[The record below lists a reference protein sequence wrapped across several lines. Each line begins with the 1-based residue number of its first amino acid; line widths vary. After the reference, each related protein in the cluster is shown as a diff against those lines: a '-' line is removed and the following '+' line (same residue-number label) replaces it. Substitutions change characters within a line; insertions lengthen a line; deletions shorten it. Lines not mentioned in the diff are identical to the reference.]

1 MKYKIHYLKIFFFL
15 IFVSFVYN
23 KNLNA
28 EVNSNIVLFVGD
40 GIITNYDLEQEK
52 IYLSLINQIN
62 INSLSKKQLNEMV
75 KDSLIKEKIKLIVIN
90 QQDNMEID
98 NDFLN
103 LYVEQTYRRLNL
115 NDRDQFKYLLNKNN
129 LSYEE
134 FLDKLK
140 IELKWNQ
147 IIYSLFANKIQ
158 INKDQIDKKIKLL
171 VKANKE
177 EEFLISEIFLI
188 GKNKK
193 ELNDKIIK
201 TQESILEIGFENTAI
216 QYSSSDTSKN
226 GGKLGWVGETQVSEK
241 NTKSD

>member
-1 MKYKIHYLKIFFFL
+1 
-15 IFVSFVYN
+15 
-23 KNLNA
+23 
-28 EVNSNIVLFVGD
+28 
-40 GIITNYDLEQEK
+40 
-52 IYLSLINQIN
+52 
-62 INSLSKKQLNEMV
+62 MV

-90 QQDNMEID
+90 QQNNMEID

-147 IIYSLFANKIQ
+147 IIYSLFSNKIQ

-171 VKANKE
+171 IKANKE

-188 GKNKK
+188 SKNKK

-241 NTKSD
+241 ILNQIKSTNIGNITNPIEIAGGKLIIQVKNKRITKKKIDIKKKI